1 MFHAQDYKAH
11 RLYVF
16 IWRGTSPC
24 KETEHT
30 LSDVEANRARG
41 ITFQIKRNAFGI
53 HWQNLPPAIASGLL
67 PWEMKLHS
75 SYLDICMLCNNNN
88 NKNQPTKIIIEIRFG
103 SKLTHTGI

>member
-1 MFHAQDYKAH
+1 MTVQKIVTQIFDEEEEKQKEDKSLFHAQDYKAH

-53 HWQNLPPAIASGLL
+53 HWQNLPPALL
-67 PWEMKLHS
+67 
-75 SYLDICMLCNNNN
+75 
-88 NKNQPTKIIIEIRFG
+88 
-103 SKLTHTGI
+103 